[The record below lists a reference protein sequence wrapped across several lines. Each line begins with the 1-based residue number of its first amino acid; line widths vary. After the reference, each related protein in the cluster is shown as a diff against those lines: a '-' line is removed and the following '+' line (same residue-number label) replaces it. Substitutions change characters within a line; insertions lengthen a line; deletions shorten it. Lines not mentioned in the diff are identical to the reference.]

1 MKATQFS
8 TVIYGTRPMI
18 DLPTSTLIGLK
29 GSLNKA
35 ILDDDGFKDL
45 DPIMV
50 EGIKATWRGDL
61 HEIEKE
67 LIARN

>member
-1 MKATQFS
+1 
-8 TVIYGTRPMI
+8 MI
-18 DLPTSTLIGLK
+18 DLPTPILNGLV
-29 GSLNKA
+29 GSLKKA
-35 ILDDDGFKDL
+35 IREEAFEGL

-61 HEIEKE
+61 FEIEKE

>member
-1 MKATQFS
+1 MKPTQFS

-18 DLPTSTLIGLK
+18 DLPTTVLKGLS

-35 ILDDDGFKDL
+35 IKEEAFEGL

-61 HEIEKE
+61 LEIKKE

>member
-1 MKATQFS
+1 
-8 TVIYGTRPMI
+8 MI
-18 DLPTSTLIGLK
+18 DLPTTVLKGLS

-35 ILDDDGFKDL
+35 IKEEAFEGL

-61 HEIEKE
+61 LEIKKE

>member
-18 DLPTSTLIGLK
+18 DLPTPVLNGLT
-29 GSLNKA
+29 GSLKKA
-35 ILDDDGFKDL
+35 INDSDFEGL

-61 HEIEKE
+61 LEIEKE
-67 LIARN
+67 LIQRN

>member
-8 TVIYGTRPMI
+8 TVIYGLRPMI
-18 DLPTSTLIGLK
+18 DLPTPVLNGLK

-35 ILDDDGFKDL
+35 IRDEAFEGL

-61 HEIEKE
+61 LEIEKE
-67 LIARN
+67 LINRN